1 MKGLISLAYL
11 ETIGLTS
18 KELQL
23 FNKIDTISNTSNS
36 NNLYET
42 DRETLIEFLK
52 FAMNYTFSARNLI
65 TKIHGSICYFKH
77 YDNELDELDLETHA
91 LLNNS
96 IIRDIFKIES
106 FLFACAKKLGFSCDF
121 EYSLLDFSKL
131 KPLHNV
137 ERYEFVI
144 KLFYTIRFFAVKI
157 NDFLGLNIDLEFIDL
172 SLTIRDTLSKDFRI
186 PFSITKIID
195 DILNLERGGKE
206 WQIAI

>member
-11 ETIGLTS
+11 ETIGLTT

-36 NNLYET
+36 TNLYET
-42 DRETLIEFLK
+42 DKETLIEFLK

-91 LLNNS
+91 LLDNNP

-157 NDFLGLNIDLEFIDL
+157 NDFLGLNINLEFIDL

-206 WQIAI
+206 

>member
-23 FNKIDTISNTSNS
+23 FNKIDTISNTNNS
-36 NNLYET
+36 TNLYET
-42 DRETLIEFLK
+42 DKETLIEFLK

-91 LLNNS
+91 LINNP

-206 WQIAI
+206 

>member
-23 FNKIDTISNTSNS
+23 FNKIDTISNTSYS
-36 NNLYET
+36 TNLYET

-91 LLNNS
+91 FLKNQN
-96 IIRDIFKIES
+96 IIFME
-106 FLFACAKKLGFSCDF
+106 A
-121 EYSLLDFSKL
+121 
-131 KPLHNV
+131 
-137 ERYEFVI
+137 
-144 KLFYTIRFFAVKI
+144 
-157 NDFLGLNIDLEFIDL
+157 
-172 SLTIRDTLSKDFRI
+172 
-186 PFSITKIID
+186 
-195 DILNLERGGKE
+195 
-206 WQIAI
+206 

>member
-23 FNKIDTISNTSNS
+23 FNKIDTISNT

-42 DRETLIEFLK
+42 DKETLIEFLK

-91 LLNNS
+91 LLNNP

-157 NDFLGLNIDLEFIDL
+157 NDFLGLNINLEFIDL

-206 WQIAI
+206 

>member
-36 NNLYET
+36 CNLYET
-42 DRETLIEFLK
+42 DKETLIEFLK

-77 YDNELDELDLETHA
+77 YDKELDELDLETNA
-91 LLNNS
+91 LLNNP

-121 EYSLLDFSKL
+121 EYSLLNFSKL

-172 SLTIRDTLSKDFRI
+172 SLTIRDTLSNDFRI

-206 WQIAI
+206 

>member
-23 FNKIDTISNTSNS
+23 FNKIDTISYST
-36 NNLYET
+36 NLYET
-42 DRETLIEFLK
+42 DKETLIEFLK

-77 YDNELDELDLETHA
+77 CDKDLDELDLETNA
-91 LLNNS
+91 LLNNH

-206 WQIAI
+206 

>member
-23 FNKIDTISNTSNS
+23 FNKIDTISYSS
-36 NNLYET
+36 NLYET
-42 DRETLIEFLK
+42 DKETLIEFLK

-77 YDNELDELDLETHA
+77 CDKDLDELDLETNA
-91 LLNNS
+91 LLNNP

-206 WQIAI
+206 

>member
-23 FNKIDTISNTSNS
+23 FNKIDTISNT

-42 DRETLIEFLK
+42 DKETLIEFLK

-157 NDFLGLNIDLEFIDL
+157 NDFLGLNINLEFIDL

-206 WQIAI
+206 

>member
-36 NNLYET
+36 SNLYET
-42 DRETLIEFLK
+42 NKETLIEFLK

-77 YDNELDELDLETHA
+77 YDKDLDELDLETNA
-91 LLNNS
+91 LINNP

-106 FLFACAKKLGFSCDF
+106 FFFACAKKLGFSCDF

-157 NDFLGLNIDLEFIDL
+157 NDFLELNINLEFSDL
-172 SLTIRDTLSKDFRI
+172 THTIKDTLSKDFRI

-206 WQIAI
+206 

>member
-23 FNKIDTISNTSNS
+23 FNKIDTISNSS
-36 NNLYET
+36 NLYET
-42 DRETLIEFLK
+42 DKETLIEFLK

-172 SLTIRDTLSKDFRI
+172 SLTIRETLSKDFRI

-206 WQIAI
+206 

>member
-23 FNKIDTISNTSNS
+23 FNKIDTISNSSNS
-36 NNLYET
+36 TNLYET
-42 DRETLIEFLK
+42 DKETLIEFLK

-77 YDNELDELDLETHA
+77 CDNELDELDLETHA
-91 LLNNS
+91 LLENNP

-172 SLTIRDTLSKDFRI
+172 SLTIRNTLSKDFRI

-206 WQIAI
+206 

>member
-23 FNKIDTISNTSNS
+23 FNKIDTISNTNNS
-36 NNLYET
+36 SNLYET
-42 DRETLIEFLK
+42 DKETLIEFLK

-77 YDNELDELDLETHA
+77 YDKDLDELDLETHA

-121 EYSLLDFSKL
+121 EYYLLDFSKL

-157 NDFLGLNIDLEFIDL
+157 NDFLGLDIDLEFIDL

-206 WQIAI
+206 

>member
-23 FNKIDTISNTSNS
+23 FNKIDTISNTSYS
-36 NNLYET
+36 TNLYET
-42 DRETLIEFLK
+42 DKETLIEFLK

-77 YDNELDELDLETHA
+77 CDNELDELDLETNA

-206 WQIAI
+206 

>member
-23 FNKIDTISNTSNS
+23 FNKIDTISNT

-42 DRETLIEFLK
+42 DKETLIEFLK

-77 YDNELDELDLETHA
+77 YDNELDELDLETNT
-91 LLNNS
+91 LLNNP

-206 WQIAI
+206 

>member
-206 WQIAI
+206 

>member
-23 FNKIDTISNTSNS
+23 FNKIDTTSYS
-36 NNLYET
+36 TNLYET
-42 DRETLIEFLK
+42 DKETLIEFLK

-206 WQIAI
+206 

>member
-77 YDNELDELDLETHA
+77 YDNELDELDLETNA

-206 WQIAI
+206 

>member
-23 FNKIDTISNTSNS
+23 FNKIDTISNT

-42 DRETLIEFLK
+42 DKETLIEFLK

-77 YDNELDELDLETHA
+77 CDNELDELDLETNA

-206 WQIAI
+206 

>member
-23 FNKIDTISNTSNS
+23 FNKIDTISNT

-42 DRETLIEFLK
+42 DKETLIEFLK

-91 LLNNS
+91 LLNNP

-157 NDFLGLNIDLEFIDL
+157 NDFLGLNINLEFIDL
-172 SLTIRDTLSKDFRI
+172 SLTIRETLSKDFRI

-206 WQIAI
+206 

>member
-23 FNKIDTISNTSNS
+23 FNKIDTISNT

-42 DRETLIEFLK
+42 DKETLIEFLK

-77 YDNELDELDLETHA
+77 YDKDLDELDLETNA
-91 LLNNS
+91 LLNNP

-206 WQIAI
+206 

>member
-23 FNKIDTISNTSNS
+23 FNKIDTISNSS
-36 NNLYET
+36 NLYET
-42 DRETLIEFLK
+42 DKETLIEFLK

-77 YDNELDELDLETHA
+77 YDKDLDELDLETNA
-91 LLNNS
+91 LLNNP

-157 NDFLGLNIDLEFIDL
+157 NYFLGLNIDLEFIDL

>member
-23 FNKIDTISNTSNS
+23 FNKIDTISNTSYS
-36 NNLYET
+36 SNLYET

-77 YDNELDELDLETHA
+77 YDNELDELDLETNA

-206 WQIAI
+206 